1 MMPPIRHAPTTA
13 SVRSPVAASLPVVF
27 LVMTFVVVVSVLGE
41 GLGVGAGVG
50 LADVVARAGEV
61 GRDDGGECAFV
72 IDDQHLGRQCTFA
85 VHVSQYGRDPLSTG
99 ELGRA
104 PGRVLMRS

>member
-41 GLGVGAGVG
+41 GLGVGAGCG
-50 LADVVARAGEV
+50 RWGPTAAEPKTDGARERGHLALPAVLP
-61 GRDDGGECAFV
+61 
-72 IDDQHLGRQCTFA
+72 DQR
-85 VHVSQYGRDPLSTG
+85 P
-99 ELGRA
+99 
-104 PGRVLMRS
+104 

>member
-50 LADVVARAGEV
+50 VGSTAAEPKLMVPASEVILLSQLSCPISALSADSQVPHSVCLVAFAKVGKSVVLV
-61 GRDDGGECAFV
+61 
-72 IDDQHLGRQCTFA
+72 
-85 VHVSQYGRDPLSTG
+85 
-99 ELGRA
+99 
-104 PGRVLMRS
+104 MM